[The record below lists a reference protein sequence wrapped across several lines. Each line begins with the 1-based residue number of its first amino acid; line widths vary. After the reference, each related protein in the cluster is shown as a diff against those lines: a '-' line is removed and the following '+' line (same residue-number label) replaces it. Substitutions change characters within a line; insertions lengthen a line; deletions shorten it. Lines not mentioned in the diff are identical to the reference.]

1 MAHVVFLRGVNVGS
15 ARRFQPSALAR
26 ELVHL
31 GAANLGAAGT
41 FVIRKHLSEAALRSE
56 FAGRLPFITDLM
68 ICRSG
73 ELEKLAATDPF
84 PTTGLP
90 PGSRRFVSVLASKP
104 RRLPPLPFSYPAGK
118 DWQVLVLGVS
128 GKLAWGLWRRVG
140 RRSFVDPNGVSVKYF
155 GVRATTRNW
164 NTVVRLC
171 GVLRSSS
178 PGCDKDS
185 LR

>member
-1 MAHVVFLRGVNVGS
+1 MAHVVFLRGVNVGG

-56 FAGRLPFITDLM
+56 FAGRLPFTTDLM

-73 ELEKLAATDPF
+73 ELEKLAAADPF
-84 PTTGLP
+84 PPGLP
-90 PGSRRFVSVLASKP
+90 PDFRRFVSVLAKKP
-104 RRLPPLPFSYPAGK
+104 RRPPPLPFSYPAGE
-118 DWQVLVLGVS
+118 DWQIRVLGVD
-128 GKLAWGLWRRVG
+128 GKLAWGLWRVG
-140 RRSFVDPNGVSVKYF
+140 RSPVDPNSVIEKYL

-171 GVLRSSS
+171 DVLRSS
-178 PGCDKDS
+178 
-185 LR
+185 

>member
-41 FVIRKHLSEAALRSE
+41 FVIRKHLSEAALRAE
-56 FAGRLPFITDLM
+56 FTCRLPFTTDLM
-68 ICRSG
+68 ICRSA
-73 ELEKLAATDPF
+73 ELEKLAATEPF
-84 PTTGLP
+84 PATGLP
-90 PGSRRFVSVLASKP
+90 PDFRRFVSILAKRP
-104 RRLPPLPFSYPAGK
+104 RRLPPFPFSYPAGK
-118 DWQVLVLGVS
+118 DWQVRVLGVS
-128 GKLAWGLWRRVG
+128 GKLAWGLWRPGG
-140 RRSFVDPNGVSVKYF
+140 RSSVDPNGVIEKYL

-171 GVLRSSS
+171 DVLRSSS
-178 PGCDKDS
+178 PRCDKDS

>member
-26 ELVHL
+26 ELLHL

-56 FAGRLPFITDLM
+56 FADRLPFTTDLM

-73 ELEKLAATDPF
+73 ELEKLAAADPF
-84 PTTGLP
+84 PPGLP
-90 PGSRRFVSVLASKP
+90 PDFRRFVSVLAKKP
-104 RRLPPLPFSYPAGK
+104 RRTPPLPFSYPAGE
-118 DWQVLVLGVS
+118 DWQIRVLGVD
-128 GKLAWGLWRRVG
+128 GKLAWGLWRVG
-140 RRSFVDPNGVSVKYF
+140 RSPVDPNSVIEKYL

-171 GVLRSSS
+171 DVLRSS
-178 PGCDKDS
+178 
-185 LR
+185 

>member
-1 MAHVVFLRGVNVGS
+1 MAHVVFLRGVNVGN

-26 ELVHL
+26 ELAHL

-56 FAGRLPFITDLM
+56 FAGRLPFTTDLM

-90 PGSRRFVSVLASKP
+90 PDSRRFVSVLAKKP
-104 RRLPPLPFSYPAGK
+104 RRPPPLPFSYPAGEN
-118 DWQVLVLGVS
+118 WQVRLVGVS

-140 RRSFVDPNGVSVKYF
+140 AAHSSTRMASSRSTSGSGPRPATGTPWSVSATCC
-155 GVRATTRNW
+155 GVRHRDVTKT
-164 NTVVRLC
+164 
-171 GVLRSSS
+171 G
-178 PGCDKDS
+178 
-185 LR
+185 